1 MTAQLSALK
10 QEVNNLV
17 ESFSEV
23 EDDLDPN
30 VYKMFSEPLNKVM
43 SNMQACSEQMENM
56 SGLMR
61 LMSLLAKYPQVKM
74 NMRQIERWEQHLNRG
89 GRITPGQLL
98 EPVEAPPAPDED
110 EEEDDFV
117 PVPEEAG
124 RPTVA
129 RAMTREEVARQVA
142 IMQEAAAAGV
152 TGRGTWQ
159 TWTTAMPEVPR

>member
-74 NMRQIERWEQHLNRG
+74 NMRQIERWEQHLNAG

-98 EPVEAPPAPDED
+98 DPVQDPPPPPDED
-110 EEEDDFV
+110 EEEDEFV
-117 PVPEEAG
+117 RAAEEAV

-129 RAMTREEVARQVA
+129 RAMTMDEIQRQVT
-142 IMQEAAAAGV
+142 IMQQAEAARAIG
-152 TGRGTWQ
+152 GI
-159 TWTTAMPEVPR
+159 WTTMPGAPR